1 MRAVLKQIMLP
12 PLAISMS
19 LASLA
24 QAYSAS
30 NRSPSINPVLGVWEA
45 PIGHRQPGTS
55 DVPAAILKS
64 EGTVGDSEQKLD
76 KKLNI
81 CRGC

>member
-1 MRAVLKQIMLP
+1 
-12 PLAISMS
+12 MS
-19 LASLA
+19 LTSLA

-30 NRSPSINPVLGVWEA
+30 DRFPPINPALGVWDA
-45 PIGHRQPGTS
+45 PIGHRQPSTS
-55 DVPAAILKS
+55 DVPAGVLKS
-64 EGTVGDSEQKLD
+64 EGTITDREQKLD